1 MFKVR
6 RDKTNYYLDIAEVV
20 AKRSTCLRRQYGAV
34 IVKDDEIIST
44 GYNGAPRGRQNCID
58 LGRCLRQENNIKP
71 GERYE
76 LCRSVH
82 AESNACLSAGR
93 KNCMGANIYL
103 TGLEFDKYAKAECC
117 IMCKR
122 ILINSG
128 IDKVFYR
135 IDHDNFE
142 ELNVKDWIEN
152 DEGVDLLK

>member
-1 MFKVR
+1 MR

-34 IVKDDEIIST
+34 IVKNDEVVSS
-44 GYNGAPRGRQNCID
+44 GYNGAPRGRKNCID
-58 LGRCLRQENNIKP
+58 LGRCLRQENNIKS

-82 AESNACLSAGR
+82 AEANACLSAGR
-93 KNCMGANIYL
+93 KNCIGSTIYL

-122 ILINSG
+122 IIINAG
-128 IDKVFYR
+128 IEKVVYR
-135 IDHDNFE
+135 IDNDNYQE
-142 ELNVKDWIEN
+142 VDVQDWIKN
-152 DEGVDLLK
+152 DEGLELLK

>member
-1 MFKVR
+1 MR
-6 RDKTNYYLDIAEVV
+6 RDKINYYLDIAEMV

-34 IVKDDEIIST
+34 IVKDDEVVAT
-44 GYNGAPRGRQNCID
+44 GYNGAPRGRKNCNEI
-58 LGRCLRQENNIKP
+58 GRCLRQEKNIKS

-82 AESNACLSAGR
+82 AESNACISAGR

-122 ILINSG
+122 ILINAG
-128 IDKVFYR
+128 IEKVIYR
-135 IDHDNFE
+135 IDNE
-142 ELNVKDWIEN
+142 KYEVVNVKDWIEN
-152 DEGVDLLK
+152 DEGMEMLENN